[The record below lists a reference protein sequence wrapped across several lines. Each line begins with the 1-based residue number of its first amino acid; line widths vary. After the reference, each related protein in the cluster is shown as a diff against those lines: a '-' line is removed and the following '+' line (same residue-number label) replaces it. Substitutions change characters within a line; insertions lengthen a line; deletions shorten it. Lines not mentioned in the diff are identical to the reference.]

1 MEFDELNLTDSRLS
15 DPTQFPITVN
25 QLKYSLFVLAYLLGR
40 DFIKYA
46 IPILKVYLLKPT
58 VVLEKLS

>member
-1 MEFDELNLTDSRLS
+1 MEFDEFNLTDSRLS
-15 DPTQFPITVN
+15 DPTQFPITAN

-46 IPILKVYLLKPT
+46 IPILKEYLLKPT
-58 VVLEKLS
+58 VVHEKLS

>member
-1 MEFDELNLTDSRLS
+1 MEFDQLNLTDVGITN
-15 DPTQFPITVN
+15 PTEFPVSLN

-46 IPILKVYLLKPT
+46 IPILKEYILKPT
-58 VVLEKLS
+58 VVHEKLT

>member
-1 MEFDELNLTDSRLS
+1 LNLTDSSLS
-15 DPTQFPITVN
+15 DPTKLPISLN

-46 IPILKVYLLKPT
+46 IPILKEYLLKPT
-58 VVLEKLS
+58 VVHEKLS